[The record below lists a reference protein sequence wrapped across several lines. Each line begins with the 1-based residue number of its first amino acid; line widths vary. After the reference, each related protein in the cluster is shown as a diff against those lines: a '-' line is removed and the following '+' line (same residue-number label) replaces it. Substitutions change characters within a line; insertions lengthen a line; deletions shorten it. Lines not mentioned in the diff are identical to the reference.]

1 MKTTLTSQNAHS
13 VNDLYLRETA
23 ALLVTVAQYSVSLC
37 RRVTLCNALDLE
49 GEQVGPYKA

>member
-1 MKTTLTSQNAHS
+1 MVETNLHHLL
-13 VNDLYLRETA
+13 NDLYLRETA

-37 RRVTLCNALDLE
+37 RRVTLCDALDLG